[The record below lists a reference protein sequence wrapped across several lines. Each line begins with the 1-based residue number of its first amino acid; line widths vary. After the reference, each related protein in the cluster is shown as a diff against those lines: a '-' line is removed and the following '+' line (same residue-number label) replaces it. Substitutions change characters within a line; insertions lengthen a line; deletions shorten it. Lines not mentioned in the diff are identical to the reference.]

1 MSAEIQN
8 LKCIEPVRFI
18 ADLKTQELSRPRQ
31 LMEMLKS
38 IRGQLIT
45 EKLKYQLAE
54 LNCEIT
60 DREVNIMLDRFTEQE
75 QDELLFLVEQQN
87 IKNLLDNM

>member
-8 LKCIEPVRFI
+8 SKSIKPVRFI
-18 ADLKTQELSRPRQ
+18 PDLKMQELSRPRQ
-31 LMEMLKS
+31 LMELLKPG
-38 IRGQLIT
+38 RLIT

-54 LNCEIT
+54 LNCEING
-60 DREVNIMLDRFTEQE
+60 REVNIMLDRFTEQE
-75 QDELLFLVEQQN
+75 QDELLFLVERQN